1 MLVIPLTELFLRY
14 TFSGIKILFLI
25 LLFSPAFVQ
34 AQKKAKVRIEKADVL
49 NFDQREGRNITKLT
63 GNVALKQDSTYFY
76 CDSAYLDNKSNN
88 LFAFGHVH
96 INYKDS
102 VDVYGKYLEYEGDT
116 KIATLDTN
124 VKMID
129 SRATLYS
136 EHLVYDRIS
145 SWAYY
150 YTGGK
155 IIDEEN
161 ELTSIIGRYYT
172 NTSEMFFKD
181 SVVLINPD
189 YTLLSDTLM
198 YNTETEVVYIFG
210 PTEIIGDEDYI
221 YAERGWYD
229 TQNGMTRLRQNARIV
244 HLEQSMDADSIYYNR
259 DSGSGNAYSNITLH
273 DTLQNVMVK
282 GNYAEFSREEGYSF
296 VTDSA
301 MAILI
306 DNLDSLY
313 LHADTLKVI
322 TDSADKASKLF
333 AFYKMKFFREDMQG
347 VCDSL
352 VYDIKDSIIYMYRN
366 PVLWS
371 SRNQPGN

>member
-1 MLVIPLTELFLRY
+1 
-14 TFSGIKILFLI
+14 

-145 SWAYY
+145 SWAY
-150 YTGGK
+150 
-155 IIDEEN
+155 
-161 ELTSIIGRYYT
+161 L
-172 NTSEMFFKD
+172 
-181 SVVLINPD
+181 
-189 YTLLSDTLM
+189 LLSLLF
-198 YNTETEVVYIFG
+198 NT
-210 PTEIIGDEDYI
+210 
-221 YAERGWYD
+221 
-229 TQNGMTRLRQNARIV
+229 
-244 HLEQSMDADSIYYNR
+244 
-259 DSGSGNAYSNITLH
+259 
-273 DTLQNVMVK
+273 
-282 GNYAEFSREEGYSF
+282 
-296 VTDSA
+296 
-301 MAILI
+301 
-306 DNLDSLY
+306 
-313 LHADTLKVI
+313 
-322 TDSADKASKLF
+322 
-333 AFYKMKFFREDMQG
+333 
-347 VCDSL
+347 
-352 VYDIKDSIIYMYRN
+352 
-366 PVLWS
+366 
-371 SRNQPGN
+371 